1 MPPISTV
8 YPPFPYPSNPM
19 HLNLSVRLHRTRMGI
34 CRKIKV
40 ERLPLVP
47 FHRFVT
53 SRSPSL
59 PPPSK
64 SSYFLSITAAAT
76 FWQVE
81 LRASRAFIVIAQ
93 KVVAS
98 TSLAVGGGWALW
110 IWITRRPFHHRK
122 FGPIRT
128 QRRWKMW
135 NAWRRRKKERT
146 EGMMIEV

>member
-1 MPPISTV
+1 
-8 YPPFPYPSNPM
+8 
-19 HLNLSVRLHRTRMGI
+19 MGI

-81 LRASRAFIVIAQ
+81 LRASRAFIVVAQ

-98 TSLAVGGGWALW
+98 TSLAVGGHWALW

-128 QRRWKMW
+128 AMENVECVAAAKEG
-135 NAWRRRKKERT
+135 KK
-146 EGMMIEV
+146 GGNDD

>member
-1 MPPISTV
+1 
-8 YPPFPYPSNPM
+8 
-19 HLNLSVRLHRTRMGI
+19 MGI

-64 SSYFLSITAAAT
+64 SSYSLSITAAAT
-76 FWQVE
+76 FWQLE
-81 LRASRAFIVIAQ
+81 LRAFIVVAQ

-98 TSLAVGGGWALW
+98 TSLAVGGHWALW

-128 QRRWKMW
+128 AMENVECVAAAKEG
-135 NAWRRRKKERT
+135 KK
-146 EGMMIEV
+146 GGNDD